1 MTYTK
6 ASAHA
11 LFQRLTFRNLLLN
24 TPSRLTITTFNLF
37 NYLEPPN
44 AYYDFENIYSFEEWT
59 KKQGWIKSAIE
70 KADSDVIGFQEVF
83 SPASLEALVNEMGYP
98 FFSVVD
104 KPNVESDYLFR
115 DPVVAI
121 ASRYPIKETQ
131 SVTMSPQLLEQFQKP
146 LLREFS
152 FNRLP
157 VHATIELPHLGLTDC
172 YVVHFKSQ
180 RPIEAEK
187 TEKDALR
194 SAASPIYSDTLTQFH
209 QQELGWWLSS
219 VQRGMEVQVLHEYIT
234 RQRHQT
240 ERPVV
245 LMGDFNKPLT
255 SDEFKGLLND
265 SLNRNEESRNW
276 LKYFRLRDSW
286 DLYHQLHQED
296 LLVQRAPTHYY
307 GASDSVLDYILL
319 SNEFDCQNS
328 SSLMEITDYQVQDQ
342 HLINPSFEVD
352 QFSTDHGV
360 VSVIAHIRTF

>member
-1 MTYTK
+1 M
-6 ASAHA
+6 
-11 LFQRLTFRNLLLN
+11 N
-24 TPSRLTITTFNLF
+24 TPSHLTITTFNLF

-44 AYYDFENIYSFEEWT
+44 AYYDFENIYSFEEWS
-59 KKQGWIKSAIE
+59 KKQGWIKNAIKE
-70 KADSDVIGFQEVF
+70 ADSDIIGFQEVF
-83 SPASLEALVNEMGYP
+83 SPASLEALVNELGYP

-121 ASRYPIKETQ
+121 ASRYPIKETRAV
-131 SVTMSPQLLEQFQKP
+131 SLSLQFQKQFNIE
-146 LLREFS
+146 LLKEFR

-180 RPIEAEK
+180 RPIQAESSDTELQNASLK
-187 TEKDALR
+187 TPVHSE
-194 SAASPIYSDTLTQFH
+194 TLTQFH
-209 QQELGWWLSS
+209 QEGLGWWLSS
-219 VQRGMEVQVLHEYIT
+219 VQRGLEVQVLHEYIT
-234 RQRHQT
+234 RQRHQF

-265 SLNRNEESRNW
+265 SLNRNEESQHW

-286 DLYHQLHQED
+286 ELYHQLHQED
-296 LLVQRAPTHYY
+296 LLVQRPPTHYY
-307 GASDSVLDYILL
+307 GASGSVLDYILL

-328 SSLMEITDYQVQDQ
+328 SSIMEITNYQVQDQ

-360 VSVIAHIRTF
+360 VSVTAHIRSF

>member
-1 MTYTK
+1 M
-6 ASAHA
+6 
-11 LFQRLTFRNLLLN
+11 N
-24 TPSRLTITTFNLF
+24 TPSHLTITTFNLF

-44 AYYDFENIYSFEEWT
+44 AYYDFENIYSFEEWS
-59 KKQGWIKSAIE
+59 KKQGWIKNAIKE
-70 KADSDVIGFQEVF
+70 ADSDIIGFQEVF
-83 SPASLEALVNEMGYP
+83 SPASLEALVNELGYP

-121 ASRYPIKETQ
+121 ASRYPIRETRAV
-131 SVTMSPQLLEQFQKP
+131 SLSSQFQKQFNTE
-146 LLREFS
+146 LLKEFR

-180 RPIEAEK
+180 RPIQAENS
-187 TEKDALR
+187 DAELNNAP
-194 SAASPIYSDTLTQFH
+194 SKKPVHSETLTQFH
-209 QQELGWWLSS
+209 QEGLGWWLSS
-219 VQRGMEVQVLHEYIT
+219 VQRGLEVQVLHEYIT
-234 RQRHQT
+234 RQRHQS

-265 SLNRNEESRNW
+265 SLNRNEESKHW

-286 DLYHQLHQED
+286 ELYHQLHQED
-296 LLVQRAPTHYY
+296 LLVQRPPTHYY
-307 GASDSVLDYILL
+307 GASGSVLDYILL

-328 SSLMEITDYQVQDQ
+328 SSMMEITNYQVQDQ
-342 HLINPSFEVD
+342 HLINPSFEID

-360 VSVIAHIRTF
+360 VSVTAHIRSF

>member
-1 MTYTK
+1 M
-6 ASAHA
+6 
-11 LFQRLTFRNLLLN
+11 N

-44 AYYDFENIYSFEEWT
+44 AYYDFENIYSYDEWS
-59 KKQGWIKSAIE
+59 KKQGWIKNAI
-70 KADSDVIGFQEVF
+70 KTADSDIIGFQEVF

-98 FFSVVD
+98 FFCVVD
-104 KPNVESDYLFR
+104 APNVESDYLFR

-121 ASRYPIKETQ
+121 ASRYPIKQTQ
-131 SVTMSPQLLEQFQKP
+131 AVAMSPQLLEQFPKP
-146 LLREFS
+146 LLQEFG

-157 VHATIELPHLGLTDC
+157 VHATIDLPHLGLTDC

-180 RPIEAEK
+180 RPI
-187 TEKDALR
+187 DAQKPETNVHS
-194 SAASPIYSDTLTQFH
+194 SATPNHSDTLTQFH

-234 RQRHQT
+234 RQRHQSD
-240 ERPVV
+240 RPVIM
-245 LMGDFNKPLT
+245 MGDFNKPLT
-255 SDEFKGLLND
+255 SDEFRGLLNY
-265 SLNRNEESRNW
+265 SLNRNEESCHW
-276 LKYFRLRDSW
+276 LSHFRLRDSW
-286 DLYHQLHQED
+286 TLYHQLHQED

-307 GASDSVLDYILL
+307 GASGSVLDYILL

-328 SSLMEITDYQVQDQ
+328 SSLMEIIDYQVQDQ

-360 VSVIAHIRTF
+360 VSITAQIRSA